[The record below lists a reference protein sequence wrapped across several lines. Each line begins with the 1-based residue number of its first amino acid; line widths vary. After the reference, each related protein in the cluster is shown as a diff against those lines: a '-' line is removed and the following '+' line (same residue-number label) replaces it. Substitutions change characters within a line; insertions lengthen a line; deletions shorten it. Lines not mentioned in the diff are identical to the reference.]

1 MKNNPISLINEK
13 GDVTLFDDFL
23 DSSVADMF
31 FTNLMQEIDWQ
42 QYPIQ
47 LFGKTYMQP
56 RLIGWYGDV
65 GIRYKYSKR
74 VYITKEWTPS
84 LIELRALLFKFCGV
98 SFNSVLL
105 NLYRDGQD
113 SMGWHS
119 DNEPE
124 LGAAPLIAS
133 VSLGSKR
140 RFQLRLKADK
150 KQKVKAELVD
160 GSLLLMQGDT
170 QQYWEHQVPKQARVN
185 HPRINLTFRTILPKQ
200 L

>member
-1 MKNNPISLINEK
+1 MLPLINEK
-13 GDVTLFDDFL
+13 GDVKLLSNFL
-23 DSSVADMF
+23 DASSAATF

-56 RLIGWYGDV
+56 RLIGWYGDA
-65 GIRYKYSKR
+65 GISYKYSKR
-74 VYITKEWTPS
+74 TYITKEWTSS
-84 LIELRALLFKFCGV
+84 LIELRTLLHEFCGV

-124 LGAAPLIAS
+124 LGPNPLIAS
-133 VSLGSKR
+133 ISLGCKR
-140 RFQLRLKADK
+140 RFQLRLKEDK
-150 KQKVKAELVD
+150 KQKVKAELPD
-160 GSLLLMQGDT
+160 RSLLIMQGDT
-170 QQYWEHQVPKQARVN
+170 QQYWEHQVPKQAKIEQ
-185 HPRINLTFRTILPKQ
+185 PRINLTFRTILPRP